1 MAKMTK
7 LANILVSKG
16 MTQRDLQRA
25 IMAKFDVFIG
35 DDRISKLYNGKLI
48 NYHLKTAKMIAD
60 TLGVTI
66 DDISEN

>member
-1 MAKMTK
+1 MTK
-7 LANILVSKG
+7 IAKILTDRG

-60 TLGVTI
+60 TLEVTI
-66 DDISEN
+66 DDISEA